1 MSMGLMAN
9 LTQIVNLVSLF
20 IASLRW
26 NHPRNPSDKSLVG
39 GGGDGPASRSVG
51 WLNLARCAPPVRA
64 GSAARPPRPPSSP
77 VHCSSAR
84 GRGYFKIKLA
94 FRPCTHSSSNVK
106 TGSGRT
112 TISALKVEI
121 RHRIRFVPS
130 NSLAG
135 EEDLVGC
142 ECVSSVN

>member
-64 GSAARPPRPPSSP
+64 GSAAAP
-77 VHCSSAR
+77 A
-84 GRGYFKIKLA
+84 KQ
-94 FRPCTHSSSNVK
+94 PCTLQCSERARLLQNKTGLSPLHTLVIQRKNRLREDNNLSPESRNSSSD
-106 TGSGRT
+106 SFC
-112 TISALKVEI
+112 ALKFFSW
-121 RHRIRFVPS
+121 RRGP
-130 NSLAG
+130 
-135 EEDLVGC
+135 C
-142 ECVSSVN
+142 WM